1 LAAGVSFDI
10 WNTLLNL
17 QSFYR
22 AIADALAKITHR
34 DSDKLYRSILDVY
47 RDALRLRLEGEFK
60 RIILDSAE
68 FFASRLGVS
77 AEELFRAVVEA
88 ADSVDASSLIYG
100 DVVDALK
107 KIRTMGIKM
116 AVIGNV
122 MFWPGM
128 ITRLL
133 LKRGGILEYFDA
145 TVFSDEVGYSKP
157 SREIFEYTAKKLGIT
172 VHELVHVGDSVEND
186 LAGAIFAGAVAVLI
200 NRNST
205 IDILQIGRRAYLI
218 NDLRRIV
225 DILKQGLD
233 RALS

>member
-1 LAAGVSFDI
+1 VGVSFDI

-22 AIADALAKITHR
+22 DIAEALAKITRR

-47 RDALRLRLEGEFK
+47 KDALRLRLEREFR

-68 FFASRLGVS
+68 FFASRLEVS
-77 AEELFRAVVEA
+77 VEELLRAVVEA
-88 ADSVDASSLIYG
+88 TDSVDTSSLIYS

-107 KIRTMGIKM
+107 KIKTMGIKM

-133 LKRGGILEYFDA
+133 LKRSRILEYFDV

-157 SREIFEYTAKKLGIT
+157 SREIFEYTAKKLGIA

-186 LAGAIFAGAVAVLI
+186 FAGAIFAGAVAVLI
-200 NRNST
+200 NRGST
-205 IDILQIGRRAYLI
+205 ADILQIGRRAYLI
-218 NDLRRIV
+218 NDLRRIA